1 MSTSAHVLPTSV
13 SGSRRDLTRPILFLA
28 ALVFTALMGVT
39 GLTRTLDRG
48 LHNLQDA
55 LLDRSASGN
64 VHIVEMDA
72 KSIAKL
78 KQWPWPRSAHARAI
92 DALSAAGAA
101 AIVFDIDFSSTTDPV
116 EDATLAGALARSK
129 STVVLPT
136 FRQQAGDVAQGTVES
151 LPAPAFRDHAFLASV
166 NVHPDAD
173 GIMRRYSTGTVTDG
187 VARPS
192 LAAVISNF
200 AGRVEDSFPIDNAID
215 PDTIPRHSY
224 IDLIEGRVPARA
236 LAGKQVL
243 IGATAI
249 ELGDRYVLPRHGV
262 LPGVVAQALAAET
275 LIAGRLPIEAG
286 WLPAM
291 LMALLPA
298 WLLTGRRSPA
308 AFRLLLH
315 GSVGAILIGTYV
327 LKAGRF
333 ALLDPGAGL
342 IFLGILGG
350 MVSLLDYA
358 RQLHDARF
366 ADARTGLP
374 NDRQL
379 ITDLKQQDEAYVV
392 VLRIGH
398 SDGVL
403 AVLDDQMRGMLFREI
418 VQRVVPV
425 TGGSKAY
432 SLDAGQIAWI
442 FPHDSAR
449 SLQAQ
454 LEGAVA
460 LFVAPLLL
468 GARLQVVSPVFGFAD
483 FSITRQ
489 SASIALSNAALAAAR
504 AEEGGVRAV
513 RYVDAFREHAG
524 FEQRILADIGPA
536 LARSELHMAYQPKW
550 SIAQQRVCG
559 FEALI
564 RWTHPQLGRIMPDQF
579 ITVLE
584 NAGRIDELTLYA
596 IDTCATQ
603 LRQWHSEGHDLGV
616 AVNISA
622 GLLSDARFADAAYRR
637 VAALGPLARH
647 LTFEITETVA
657 FEETGAAADLLRKL
671 RDLGLRVSVD
681 DYGTGQSTLRY
692 LKAFPANEIKVDK
705 GFVLRMVQ
713 SPSDQILVRSTIELA
728 HELGFTVVAEGV
740 EDAATLALLTRF
752 GCDIAQGWC
761 VGKPLPVG
769 EFDIAAI
776 NDRMRQDLKMVA

>member
-1 MSTSAHVLPTSV
+1 
-13 SGSRRDLTRPILFLA
+13 
-28 ALVFTALMGVT
+28 MGVT

-262 LPGVVAQALAAET
+262 LPGVVAQALAADT

-327 LKAGRF
+327 LSAGYYDAYYIRAQKVRKRIFDEFTDAFGKCDLILTPSAPSAAF
-333 ALLDPGAGL
+333 ALGEKSNDPVQMYLNDVFTVTANLAGLPGASVPAGL
-342 IFLGILGG
+342 
-350 MVSLLDYA
+350 
-358 RQLHDARF
+358 DAK
-366 ADARTGLP
+366 GLP
-374 NDRQL
+374 LGLQL
-379 ITDLKQQDEAYVV
+379 IARPFDEET
-392 VLRIGH
+392 
-398 SDGVL
+398 
-403 AVLDDQMRGMLFREI
+403 MFKGM
-418 VQRVVPV
+418 
-425 TGGSKAY
+425 
-432 SLDAGQIAWI
+432 
-442 FPHDSAR
+442 SA
-449 SLQAQ
+449 
-454 LEGAVA
+454 LE
-460 LFVAPLLL
+460 
-468 GARLQVVSPVFGFAD
+468 Q
-483 FSITRQ
+483 
-489 SASIALSNAALAAAR
+489 AAA
-504 AEEGGVRAV
+504 
-513 RYVDAFREHAG
+513 FN
-524 FEQRILADIGPA
+524 
-536 LARSELHMAYQPKW
+536 ARP
-550 SIAQQRVCG
+550 
-559 FEALI
+559 
-564 RWTHPQLGRIMPDQF
+564 
-579 ITVLE
+579 
-584 NAGRIDELTLYA
+584 
-596 IDTCATQ
+596 
-603 LRQWHSEGHDLGV
+603 V
-616 AVNISA
+616 AWWA
-622 GLLSDARFADAAYRR
+622 
-637 VAALGPLARH
+637 
-647 LTFEITETVA
+647 
-657 FEETGAAADLLRKL
+657 
-671 RDLGLRVSVD
+671 
-681 DYGTGQSTLRY
+681 
-692 LKAFPANEIKVDK
+692 
-705 GFVLRMVQ
+705 
-713 SPSDQILVRSTIELA
+713 
-728 HELGFTVVAEGV
+728 
-740 EDAATLALLTRF
+740 
-752 GCDIAQGWC
+752 
-761 VGKPLPVG
+761 
-769 EFDIAAI
+769 
-776 NDRMRQDLKMVA
+776 